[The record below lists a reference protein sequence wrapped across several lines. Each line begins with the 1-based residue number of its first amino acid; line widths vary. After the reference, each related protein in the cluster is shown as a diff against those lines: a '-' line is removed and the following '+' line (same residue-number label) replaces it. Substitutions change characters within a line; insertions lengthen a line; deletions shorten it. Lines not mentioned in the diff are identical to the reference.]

1 MKKNLFIFTLISAV
15 SFVGCINRTTTTYI
29 PHAYA
34 NIKTWDVGFLLV
46 TADIKEIKE
55 VTTDSATGKATTIT
69 STNGQTPS
77 TWSVRD
83 DIYYHM
89 KGKGGYK
96 MAPTGVVADAT
107 VKISF
112 DAFYPNG
119 NFSVINLTVFNK
131 SGEAISRLKIENN
144 EPIMNLKNR
153 TKIIEDIVKVLTDEV
168 MDNR

>member
-1 MKKNLFIFTLISAV
+1 MKNNLFIFTIISAL

-34 NIKTWDVGFLLV
+34 NIKTWDVDFMLV
-46 TADIKEIKE
+46 NADVKE
-55 VTTDSATGKATTIT
+55 VTTDALSGKVTTVTNI
-69 STNGQTPS
+69 NGQTPYA
-77 TWSVRD
+77 WSIRE
-83 DIYYHM
+83 DIYYYM

-96 MAPTGVVADAT
+96 MVPKGVVADAT
-107 VKISF
+107 VKLSF
-112 DAFYPNG
+112 DGYYANG
-119 NFSVINLTVFNK
+119 NFGVINLTVFNK

>member
-1 MKKNLFIFTLISAV
+1 M
-15 SFVGCINRTTTTYI
+15 

-46 TADIKEIKE
+46 NADIKE
-55 VTTDSATGKATTIT
+55 VTTDSVTGKATTIT
-69 STNGQTPS
+69 SMNGQTPF

-112 DAFYPNG
+112 DAFFPNG
-119 NFSVINLTVFNK
+119 NFGVINLTVFNK
-131 SGEAISRLKIENN
+131 SGDAISRIKVENKEPSMDLKT
-144 EPIMNLKNR
+144 R
-153 TKIIEDIVKVLTDEV
+153 TKIIEDIVNVLTDEV